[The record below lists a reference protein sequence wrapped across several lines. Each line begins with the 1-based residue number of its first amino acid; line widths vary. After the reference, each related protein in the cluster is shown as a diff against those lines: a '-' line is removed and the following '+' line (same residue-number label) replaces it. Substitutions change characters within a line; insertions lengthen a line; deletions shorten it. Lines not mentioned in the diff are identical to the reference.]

1 MSFFFVYELEY
12 VREKH
17 HFMTYFVKNFLS
29 IVVISFMNNAS
40 EKVNM
45 NTFQV
50 YAFDG
55 LEFIIVFVEMAS
67 ILID

>member
-17 HFMTYFVKNFLS
+17 HFMTYFMKNFFS
-29 IVVISFMNNAS
+29 IVVISFIDYAS

-50 YAFDG
+50 YGFNG
-55 LEFIIVFVEMAS
+55 LEFIIVFVEMTS